1 MSQTDVVAQTI
12 PAPQTLPL
20 LGNLHQIP
28 KAGLIGH
35 LLNVSKDFEDPGI
48 FKLRFGSRVGIF
60 VTHPDLVAELCDETR
75 FRKIPGPGLRVVRK
89 FAGDGLFTAFSE
101 EANWG
106 KAHRILLPA
115 FSQRSMRGYYDLIL
129 EVCDKLV
136 AKWTRLAGEEI
147 LVADDMTRL
156 TLDSIAIA
164 GFGHRFESFEHDE
177 LDPFLLSLGEALGE
191 ALNVITRLPIQQK
204 FAKKSTAQFNAD
216 IVTMNKLVDDVI
228 AQRRAN
234 PTDAKDLLNLML
246 TAVDPETGEGLDD
259 LNIRYQVL
267 TFLIA
272 GHETTSGLLTFA
284 FMELLK
290 APAVLAQAYA
300 EVDRV
305 LPGDT
310 RPAYEHLAHLKVIER
325 IVKETQR
332 LWPTAP
338 AFSVG
343 PHEDQVIGGKWLMR
357 KDRPVNIYAPG
368 LQRHPSAWDA
378 PEEFDIDRWLPDE
391 EATHHPH
398 AYKPF
403 GNGARACIGRQFAL
417 VEAKLAIAMILQ
429 KFAIADRRG
438 YRMTLKESLSIKP
451 DDFWMRVR
459 MRKPGERLTVAEP
472 VKIDSGTAD
481 IGSAAGAGQRLS
493 VVYGTSLGTARDI
506 AEEIVERASADGFEA
521 RAISMDEALN
531 TLPEDRVIVAVT
543 ATYNGRAPDS
553 ALAAEAAIDAGQFAE
568 AKWPETRFAV
578 LGIGNSQWPNYQAFP
593 KKIDAAFEATGAK
606 RLCARGEANGDG
618 DFDGGVAT
626 FLKDLWAALGS
637 KSEAVKAAGLS
648 LQIVDGRDARAAV
661 LPDQAVEMEI
671 VRNDELVRPADGLWD
686 FAQEQPRGSTRFIT
700 VKLPEG
706 QVYAAGDHIAIYARN
721 RKEHVDLAIER
732 LGVAGAMQV
741 VPSGASSRFRHLP
754 VGRMV
759 TVRQLLT
766 DFVEIQDPMP
776 RRALEVVAA
785 QTRCPNTKTELAK
798 LANDAVWQTEIADKR
813 LTLLGLLVKFPAAE
827 LSLDS
832 FVELSSGVAPRF
844 YSIASSPLVSPDA
857 CDLIVGTVQA
867 PAWSGIGTHQ
877 GFASTHMRDL
887 APGESVFG
895 YVRRPNPPFAPPQ
908 DGAVPLVLI
917 GPGTG
922 FAPLRGFVQA
932 RAALLSSPPRL
943 RGGAGGGSS
952 STSSTQ
958 REEEV
963 PPPAPPGSPGGEQK
977 GAPCHLFFG
986 ARHPDHDWLCRDEM
1000 ERWAAD
1006 GVIDLHMAY
1015 SQLPGHQHRY
1025 VQDAIWTARDEVWDV
1040 VQNGGQIFLCGDG
1053 KYMAP
1058 AVRDTLIRIHGD
1070 KTGGDHLAGSTWLE
1084 GLIEDGVYHQDVFGF
1099 GK

>member
-1 MSQTDVVAQTI
+1 MSDAPDTIARI
-12 PAPQTLPL
+12 PAPQSLPL
-20 LGNLHQIP
+20 IGNLHQIP

-35 LLNVSKDFEDPGI
+35 LLGLSRDFTDPGI
-48 FKLRFGSRVGIF
+48 FKLLFGSRVGIF

-101 EANWG
+101 EENWG

-115 FSQRSMRGYYDLIL
+115 FSQRSMRGYFDLIL
-129 EVCDKLV
+129 EVCDQLV
-136 AKWTRLAGEEI
+136 TKWERLAGGEI

-164 GFGHRFESFEHDE
+164 GFGHRFNSFERDE
-177 LDPFLLSLGEALGE
+177 LDPFLLSLGDALGE
-191 ALNVITRLPIQQK
+191 ALNVITRLPIQQR
-204 FAKKSTAQFNAD
+204 FATRSTAQFNAD
-216 IVTMNKLVDDVI
+216 IATMNKLVDDVI
-228 AQRRAN
+228 AQRRAS

-246 TAVDPETGEGLDD
+246 TAADPETGERLDD

-305 LPGDT
+305 LPGET

-325 IVKETQR
+325 IIKETQR

-343 PHEDQVIGGKWLMR
+343 PYEDQVIGGKWKLR

-368 LQRHPSAWDA
+368 LQRHPEAWNNPD
-378 PEEFDIDRWLPDE
+378 EFDIDRWLP
-391 EATHHPH
+391 EAEVAHHPH

-417 VEAKLAIAMILQ
+417 VEAKLALAMILQ
-429 KFAIADRRG
+429 KFAIADKRG

-459 MRKPGERLTVAEP
+459 LRKPNERLTVAQP
-472 VKIDSGTAD
+472 VEVATGGAD
-481 IGSAAGAGQRLS
+481 IGAAAGAGQRLS
-493 VVYGTSLGTARDI
+493 VLYGTSLGTARDI
-506 AEEIVERASADGFEA
+506 AEEIAERAASDGFET
-521 RAISMDEALN
+521 RALSLDEAMN
-531 TLPEDRVIVAVT
+531 TLPEDRVVVVVT

-553 ALAAEAAIDAGQFAE
+553 ALAAEAAIDAGQFAD
-568 AKWPETRFAV
+568 AKWPSTKFAV

-593 KKIDAAFEATGAK
+593 KKIDAAFEATGAQ
-606 RLCARGEANGDG
+606 RLCVRGEANGDG
-618 DFDGGVAT
+618 DFDGGVAA
-626 FLKDLWAALGS
+626 FLKDLWTALGAKGES
-637 KSEAVKAAGLS
+637 AKAPALS
-648 LQIVDGRDARAAV
+648 LQIVDTRDARAAV
-661 LPDQAVEMEI
+661 LPEHAVEMEI
-671 VRNDELVRPADGLWD
+671 LRNDELTRPAEGLWD
-686 FAQEQPRGSTRFIT
+686 FAKEPPRGSTRFIT

-706 QVYAAGDHIAIYARN
+706 QTYAAGDHIAIYARN

-732 LGVAGAMQV
+732 LGVPGAMQI
-741 VPSGASSRFRHLP
+741 VPSGASARFRHLP
-754 VGRMV
+754 IGRTV

-776 RRALEVVAA
+776 RRALDAVIA
-785 QTRCPNTKTELAK
+785 QTRCPNTRAELAK
-798 LANDAVWQTEIADKR
+798 LVEDAIWQSEVADKR
-813 LTLLGLLVKFPAAE
+813 LTLLGLLVKYPAAE
-827 LSLDS
+827 LNLDT

-844 YSIASSPLVSPDA
+844 YSIASSPLVQKDA
-857 CDLIVGTVQA
+857 VDLIVGALHA
-867 PAWSGIGTHQ
+867 PAWSGIGMHQ

-887 APGESVFG
+887 SAGDAVVG
-895 YVRRPNPPFAPPQ
+895 YIRRPNPPFAPPQ

-922 FAPLRGFVQA
+922 FAPLRGFVQE
-932 RAALLSSPPRL
+932 RAVLKAS
-943 RGGAGGGSS
+943 
-952 STSSTQ
+952 
-958 REEEV
+958 
-963 PPPAPPGSPGGEQK
+963 
-977 GAPCHLFFG
+977 APCHLFFG

-1000 ERWAAD
+1000 ERWATD
-1006 GVIDLHMAY
+1006 GVVDLHMAY
-1015 SQLPGHQHRY
+1015 SQLEGHPHRY
-1025 VQDAIWTARDEVWDV
+1025 VQDAIWAARDAVWETV
-1040 VQNGGQIFLCGDG
+1040 AQGGQIFLCGDG

-1058 AVRDTLIRIHGD
+1058 AVRDTLIRIHAD

-1084 GLIEDGVYHQDVFGF
+1084 GMIEDGIYHQDVFGF